1 MRYNDPMQKSR
12 FGWISSVA
20 LLTAVIAVGLVTLA
34 GPGYRAGWVGLAMA
48 LQRMILFGA
57 VAGIGAVIIGLLA
70 LMVNRGR
77 ARVLAAVAVVLGAV
91 AVVVPWR
98 LQQAAQAVPAIHDIT
113 TDTVTPPRFVEAA
126 ALRQSLRV
134 PNGLDY
140 SDDVAAQQRTGYP
153 EIQPV
158 FLAVPPDEAYR
169 RAMAVVTSRGWE
181 VLAGDQAA
189 HRIEATD
196 TTRWFGFKDDV
207 AIRIAA
213 IPNGGSRVDVRS
225 VSRVGR
231 SDIGTNARRIREFL
245 AELQNRP

>member
-1 MRYNDPMQKSR
+1 MRYNDPMEKSR
-12 FGWISSVA
+12 FGWMSSVA
-20 LLTAVIAVGLVTLA
+20 LFTAVIAVGLVTLA
-34 GPGYRAGWVGLAMA
+34 GPGYRAGWVGLATA
-48 LQRMILFGA
+48 LQRMIVLGVFAGVGA
-57 VAGIGAVIIGLLA
+57 VVLGLLA
-70 LMVNRGR
+70 LMINRGR
-77 ARVLAAVAVVLGAV
+77 ARMLAAVAVMLGAV
-91 AVVVPWR
+91 AAAVPLR
-98 LQQAAQAVPAIHDIT
+98 LVQAGQAVPPIHDIT

-126 ALRQSLRV
+126 TLRQSLGV
-134 PNGLDY
+134 PNSLDY

-169 RAMAVVTSRGWE
+169 RAMAVVTARGWE
-181 VLAGDQAA
+181 VLAGDEAA

-245 AELQNRP
+245 ADLQNRP

>member
-34 GPGYRAGWVGLAMA
+34 GPGYRAGWVGLATA

-98 LQQAAQAVPAIHDIT
+98 LQQAAQAVPPIHDIT

-140 SDDVAAQQRTGYP
+140 SNDVAAQQRTGYP

-158 FLAVPPDEAYR
+158 FLAVSPDEAYR
-169 RAMAVVTSRGWE
+169 RAMAVVTARGWE
-181 VLAGDQAA
+181 VLAGDDAA

>member
-1 MRYNDPMQKSR
+1 MRYNDPMEKSR
-12 FGWISSVA
+12 FGWMSSVA
-20 LLTAVIAVGLVTLA
+20 LLTAVIAVGLVSLA
-34 GPGYRAGWVGLAMA
+34 GPGYRAGWVGLATA
-48 LQRMILFGA
+48 LQRMIFLGV
-57 VAGIGAVIIGLLA
+57 VAGIGAVGLGLLA
-70 LMVNRGR
+70 LMINRGR
-77 ARVLAAVAVVLGAV
+77 ARALAAIAVMLGAG
-91 AVVVPWR
+91 AS
-98 LQQAAQAVPAIHDIT
+98 AVPLRLVQAGQTVPPIHDIT

-126 ALRQSLRV
+126 VLRRSLRV
-134 PNGLDY
+134 PNSLDY

-158 FLAVPPDEAYR
+158 FLAVSPDEAYR
-169 RAMAVVTSRGWE
+169 RAMAVVTARGWE
-181 VLAGDQAA
+181 VLAGDDAA

-231 SDIGTNARRIREFL
+231 SDIGTNARRVREFL
-245 AELQNRP
+245 ADLQDRP